1 MKNIHSYIIEKLIIS
16 KDIKISSKLESNKF
30 LYVTYNKNYDII
42 RHILWE
48 EIECFDTPENK
59 NKEVIY
65 IIYKEDKK
73 EILNELNSEN
83 IGSGNISFHR
93 IPEKYIY
100 INDFIEDYINNKT
113 NIVGTK
119 V

>member
-1 MKNIHSYIIEKLIIS
+1 MKNINTYITEKLIVD
-16 KDIKISSKLESNKF
+16 KDVKIDSNLKSNKF
-30 LYVTYNKNYDII
+30 LYVTYNKLYDII

-73 EILNELNSEN
+73 KILNELDSEE
-83 IGSGNISFHR
+83 IGTGNISFNK
-93 IPEKYIY
+93 IPGKYIY
-100 INDFIEDYINNKT
+100 INDFIEDYKNNKT